1 MKTEKET
8 EQQKQSKFDEAIK
21 WVWRQFSSVRLAV
34 ILILV
39 ITALSLLGA
48 LLIQVP
54 QSAAGDPQYYSYWL
68 ETIARPK
75 LGGWASFFSALGLFD
90 VFRSPWFLIV
100 GVMLML
106 NIFICTINRWS
117 SISVG
122 IKGTTIP
129 RNESFYMSGG
139 TTAELPVSDLK
150 TNRLADESRKILHTR
165 GYRTRVEI
173 GDENIYISADKNR
186 YYRLGTFISHFSL
199 ILFVLA
205 FITGNYFGF
214 SDTSFTVSEGTGR
227 DIGHDTGLILY
238 LDSFT
243 AEYYESGMPKNY
255 SSDVIL
261 YEDGKIIEETQIRV
275 NYPLVYKGVR
285 IYQSYFGPAVAIQ
298 VHDDSGNTIFD
309 DNVALNS
316 SFAVEGILYYEGYF
330 YLPQTGY
337 TVRLIVPA
345 ENNEISMIPMGQIA
359 VDLRAGGEQV
369 DLKLVE
375 LGTPRMISG
384 LDFTYNGNLEYS
396 GFQIRRD
403 PTNILIWISSILFI
417 LGICA
422 VFYFPYRQAWIL
434 VKPEDAGSHIYMK
447 TPVLRIGRTDAEIT
461 ALLECIEKGISDIP
475 DKGEHS

>member
-1 MKTEKET
+1 MKTAKET
-8 EQQKQSKFDEAIK
+8 KRQEQSKFGNVIK
-21 WVWRQFSSVRLAV
+21 WIWRQFSSVRLAV

-54 QSAAGDPQYYSYWL
+54 QSAAGDPQYYNYWL

-90 VFRSPWFLIV
+90 VFRSPWFVIV
-100 GVMLML
+100 GSMLMM
-106 NIFICTINRWS
+106 NIFVCTINRWN
-117 SISVG
+117 SIRAG
-122 IKGTTIP
+122 IKGTAITQ
-129 RNESFYMSGG
+129 NESFYMSGSA
-139 TTAELPVSDLK
+139 TAELPVSDLK
-150 TNRLADESRKILHTR
+150 PDLAAEQLRKVLHTR
-165 GYRTRVEI
+165 GYRTRMET
-173 GDENIYISADKNR
+173 GDENRYISADKNR

-205 FITGNYFGF
+205 FITGNYYGF
-214 SDTSFTVSEGTGR
+214 SDTSFTVAEGTGR

-238 LDSFT
+238 LDTFT

-261 YEDGKIIEETQIRV
+261 YEDGKIIEETRIRV
-275 NYPLVYKGVR
+275 NYPLAYKGVK
-285 IYQSYFGPAVAIQ
+285 IYQSYFGPAAAIQ

-316 SFAVEGILYYEGYF
+316 SFAVEGIRYYEGYF
-330 YLPQTGY
+330 YLPQTGH
-337 TVRLIVPA
+337 TVRLIVPS
-345 ENNEISMIPMGQIA
+345 ENNEMSMIPVGQIA
-359 VDLRAGGEQV
+359 VDLRSGDAQV

-384 LDFTYNGNLEYS
+384 LSFTYNGDLEYS
-396 GFQIRRD
+396 GFQIRKD
-403 PTNILIWISSILFI
+403 PTNLLIWISSILFI

-434 VKPEDAGSHIYMK
+434 VKPEDSGSRICVK
-447 TPVLRIGRTDAEIT
+447 TPSSRMGRNDAEIT
-461 ALLECIEKGISDIP
+461 ALVECIEEGITDIP

>member
-1 MKTEKET
+1 MKTAKET
-8 EQQKQSKFDEAIK
+8 KRQEQSKSEKAIK
-21 WVWRQFSSVRLAV
+21 WVWQQFSSVRLAV

-100 GVMLML
+100 GVMLMM

-117 SISVG
+117 SISAG

-129 RNESFYMSGG
+129 RNENFYMSGG
-139 TTAELPVSDLK
+139 TTAELPVSDLE
-150 TNRLADESRKILHTR
+150 TDLVADKSRKILHSR
-165 GYRTRVEI
+165 GYRTRMVT
-173 GDENIYISADKNR
+173 GDENICISADKNR

-238 LDSFT
+238 LNSFT

-261 YEDGKIIEETQIRV
+261 YEDGKIVEETRIRV

-330 YLPQTGY
+330 YLPQTGN

-345 ENNEISMIPMGQIA
+345 ENNDLSMIPMGQIA
-359 VDLRAGGEQV
+359 VDLRAGDEQV

-396 GFQIRRD
+396 GFQIRKD

-434 VKPEDAGSHIYMK
+434 VKSEDTGSHVYLK
-447 TPVLRIGRTDAEIT
+447 TPSSRMGRTDTEIT
-461 ALLECIEKGISDIP
+461 ALVECIEEGISDMP
-475 DKGEHS
+475 EKGEHS